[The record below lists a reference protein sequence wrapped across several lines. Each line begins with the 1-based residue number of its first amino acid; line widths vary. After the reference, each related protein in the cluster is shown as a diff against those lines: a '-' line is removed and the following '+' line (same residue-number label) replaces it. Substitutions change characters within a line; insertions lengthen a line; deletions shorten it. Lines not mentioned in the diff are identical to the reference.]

1 MAAQMSMSAASLECR
16 KVSLQD
22 EFKEDSIA
30 NIDISTDGAW
40 QRRGY
45 ASLNGLVTII
55 AMDTNQCVDFE
66 VLSKICKNCEANEKK
81 KGTEQYETFKTQH
94 DCQINHCGST
104 GSM

>member
-1 MAAQMSMSAASLECR
+1 MSMSAASLECR

-55 AMDTNQCVDFE
+55 AMDTNNV
-66 VLSKICKNCEANEKK
+66 
-81 KGTEQYETFKTQH
+81 
-94 DCQINHCGST
+94 
-104 GSM
+104 